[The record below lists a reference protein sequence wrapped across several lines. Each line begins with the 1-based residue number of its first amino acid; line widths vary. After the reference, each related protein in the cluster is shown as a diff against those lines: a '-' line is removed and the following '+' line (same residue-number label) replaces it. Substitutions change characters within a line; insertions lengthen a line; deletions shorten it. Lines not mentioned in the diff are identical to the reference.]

1 MNVIATMNVSDDY
14 STQSLIVMPGCTLE
28 VWDKDSNPESK
39 RERSRIIFC
48 SL

>member
-1 MNVIATMNVSDDY
+1 MNVRDDF

-39 RERSRIIFC
+39 KSSKLPFWQ
-48 SL
+48 LM